1 MPRAHEWIEGLTRI
15 TDVTGR
21 VTRRGRAIPRGSAP
35 MRSPSAV
42 LQVDRP
48 NLVRTRFGVLVQPG
62 RCTASVASLAEGT
75 S

>member
-21 VTRRGRAIPRGSAP
+21 VTTAGTRYTAWFGP
-35 MRSPSAV
+35 MRSPTEV